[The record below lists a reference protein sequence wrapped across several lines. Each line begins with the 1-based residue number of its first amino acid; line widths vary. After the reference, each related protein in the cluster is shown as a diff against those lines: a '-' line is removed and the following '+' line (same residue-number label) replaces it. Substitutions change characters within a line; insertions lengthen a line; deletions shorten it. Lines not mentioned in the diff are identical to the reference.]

1 MLRISKQPCD
11 GPRLS
16 PVEPPFDE
24 DTAAALERLGPPIA
38 LFRLFARRPERA
50 RAIHRWGRY
59 YLSRQSALSLRHRE
73 LVIDRTTALCGAEYE
88 WGIHVAVY
96 AVKADLTDAQV
107 ASTAT
112 GGPDDP
118 CWTDDADRAVLR
130 AVDAL
135 HEARD
140 LSDSQWDALRTAVGA
155 EAAIDLLLMCG
166 WYHAISFVARVIR
179 LSAEPGTPAFP
190 ASPATTG
197 SGSAPTA
204 SAARTHG

>member
-1 MLRISKQPCD
+1 VTHMLRISKHTD
-11 GPRLS
+11 NVPRLR
-16 PVEPPFDE
+16 PVEPPFDD
-24 DTAAALERLGPPIA
+24 DTATALERLGPPIA

-50 RAIHRWGRY
+50 RAIHGWGRY

-96 AVKADLTDAQV
+96 AAKAGLTDAQV

-112 GGPDDP
+112 GSPDDP
-118 CWTDDADRAVLR
+118 CWTDEADRAVLR
-130 AVDAL
+130 TVDAL
-135 HEARD
+135 HETRD
-140 LSDSQWDALRTAVGA
+140 LSDAQWKELRDAVGA

-179 LSAEPGTPAFP
+179 LPPEPDTPAFP
-190 ASPATTG
+190 ASPAG
-197 SGSAPTA
+197 N
-204 SAARTHG
+204 R

>member
-1 MLRISKQPCD
+1 MLRISKHTD
-11 GPRLS
+11 GAPRLS
-16 PVEPPFDE
+16 PLEPPFDE
-24 DTAAALERLGPPIA
+24 ETAAALERLGPPIA

-50 RAIHRWGRY
+50 RAIHGWGRY

-96 AVKADLTDAQV
+96 AAKAGLTDAQV

-112 GGPDDP
+112 GSPDDP
-118 CWTDDADRAVLR
+118 CWTDGADRAVLST
-130 AVDAL
+130 VDAL

-140 LSDSQWDALRTAVGA
+140 LSDAQWDALRAAVGA

-166 WYHAISFVARVIR
+166 WYHAISFVARVTR
-179 LSAEPGTPAFP
+179 LPPEPGTPAFP
-190 ASPATTG
+190 ASPAG
-197 SGSAPTA
+197 S
-204 SAARTHG
+204 R